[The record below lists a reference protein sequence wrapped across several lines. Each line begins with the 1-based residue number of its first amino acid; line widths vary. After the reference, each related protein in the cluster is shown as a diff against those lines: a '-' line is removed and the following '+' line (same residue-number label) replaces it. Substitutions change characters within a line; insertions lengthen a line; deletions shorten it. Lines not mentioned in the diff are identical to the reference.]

1 MAGGKEQYEGGA
13 LAARIALGG
22 IAGAAALTALV
33 ITLRRA
39 RARRRTPI
47 AAAFDPSPRV
57 ADAVAATGMGAI
69 LAAIHPAPGRL
80 EGALA
85 GGGWWLAGHMGWLP
99 AAAIGPA
106 RLKAEGRP
114 SEMLFAYAAWGWTLA
129 VDLRA
134 REAARLN
141 RPSD

>member
-1 MAGGKEQYEGGA
+1 MAGGDKLDETAA

-22 IAGAAALTALV
+22 LAGAAALTALA

-39 RARRRTPI
+39 RARRRTP
-47 AAAFDPSPRV
+47 AGAFDPSPRV
-57 ADAVAATGMGAI
+57 ADAVAATGIGAL
-69 LAAIHPAPGRL
+69 LAASHPAPSRI

-85 GGGWWLAGHMGWLP
+85 GSGWWLAGHMGWLP

-106 RLKAEGRP
+106 RISGEGRP
-114 SEMLFAYAAWGWTLA
+114 SEMLVAYVAWGWAFAAELKG
-129 VDLRA
+129 
-134 REAARLN
+134 REAARIN

>member
-1 MAGGKEQYEGGA
+1 MAGGKKQDEGAA

-22 IAGAAALTALV
+22 IAGAAALTALA
-33 ITLRRA
+33 ITLHRARGRRRA
-39 RARRRTPI
+39 PI
-47 AAAFDPSPRV
+47 TAAFDPSPRV
-57 ADAVAATGMGAI
+57 ADAVAATGVGAM
-69 LAAIHPAPGRL
+69 LAAVHPAPGRI

-85 GGGWWLAGHMGWLP
+85 GSGWWLAGHMGWLP

-106 RLKAEGRP
+106 RLKGEGRP
-114 SEMLFAYAAWGWTLA
+114 SEMLLAYAAWGWTLA

-134 REAARLN
+134 REAARVN

>member
-1 MAGGKEQYEGGA
+1 MAGGKEQAEGAA
-13 LAARIALGG
+13 LAVRIALGG
-22 IAGAAALTALV
+22 IAGAAALTALA

-39 RARRRTPI
+39 RTRRNTI
-47 AAAFDPSPRV
+47 LAAFDPSPRV
-57 ADAVAATGMGAI
+57 ADAVAATGVGAV
-69 LAAIHPAPGRL
+69 LAAVHPAPGRI

-85 GGGWWLAGHMGWLP
+85 GSGWWLAGHMGWLP

-106 RLKAEGRP
+106 RLKEEGRP
-114 SEMLFAYAAWGWTLA
+114 SEMLLAYAAWGWTLA

-134 REAARLN
+134 REAARVN